1 MLIFLSSLLQLRLWQ
16 LAWHW
21 GRPAV
26 HCRQDC
32 RNNYRLISCSRISH
46 AGTCVKRN
54 YCDIA
59 MTEKDALWI
68 SFRCTRRVF
77 CFKQCLGFCV
87 LGLKIDSI
95 CSFAFFHFVS
105 GRRLH
110 LASQRVFDSGRR
122 LQLTSPAR
130 FPFSVP
136 QCQRI
141 AVSACVVRH
150 RRLFDQD
157 PANRIWIK
165 KTYGKR
171 YGWVGVSVNTRK
183 QGKNISK
190 QSKKNWRGAASV
202 ISLLSRHQQ
211 RSAWMNTT
219 VTTHCFGRQG
229 AQ

>member
-16 LAWHW
+16 LSWHW

-32 RNNYRLISCSRISH
+32 RNNYRLISSSRISH

-122 LQLTSPAR
+122 LHLAPL
-130 FPFSVP
+130 VLL
-136 QCQRI
+136 
-141 AVSACVVRH
+141 RH
-150 RRLFDQD
+150 QAL
-157 PANRIWIK
+157 
-165 KTYGKR
+165 GKR
-171 YGWVGVSVNTRK
+171 IQPRTCFCIFLSR
-183 QGKNISK
+183 
-190 QSKKNWRGAASV
+190 
-202 ISLLSRHQQ
+202 SLLPCR
-211 RSAWMNTT
+211 
-219 VTTHCFGRQG
+219 
-229 AQ
+229 